1 MRPVGQNDRI
11 TVLNLIG
18 SLRIGGAEQQVVSLA
33 PLFDRERF
41 RIIVCAMQPGG
52 GLRDR
57 LDQAGVEY
65 ACLNY
70 RVRSCIPA
78 MLRFISLLRR
88 EKVDILHTHM
98 YTASKFGRI
107 AGVLAGVP
115 VMIATDHGHDP
126 WKRWWHVAFD
136 RVLLKHTD
144 LRIGVSQDVAD
155 AIRACENPP
164 PEKLA
169 MIPNGVDPERFKPDE
184 AERNAVRAGLGIA
197 DDEVLVGAV
206 GRLVEPKALHILIE
220 AVSQLAQTM
229 SQVRLVLVGDGPLRS
244 ELEKQAADLGISDRV
259 LFAGMR
265 MDIPA
270 VLSAIDVYVM
280 SSKSEG
286 LPVSLLEAMSAEKP
300 VVATKVGGIP
310 EAVTDR
316 REALLVQPNDPSA
329 LADAI
334 NEVISDPELA
344 AQLGRRARERVTSA
358 YSVAATA
365 RALEQ
370 VYRDLLEK
378 TQTRAA

>member
-70 RVRSCIPA
+70 RIRSCIPA

-98 YTASKFGRI
+98 YSASKFGRI

-136 RVLLKHTD
+136 RVLLRHTD

-155 AIRACENPP
+155 AIRACENPS

-169 MIPNGVDPERFKPDE
+169 MIPNGVDPERFKSDE
-184 AERNAVRAGLGIA
+184 AERNVVRAGLGIA

-244 ELEKQAADLGISDRV
+244 ELEKQAADLGVSDRV

-300 VVATKVGGIP
+300 VVATRVGGIP
-310 EAVTDR
+310 EVVTDR

-334 NEVISDPELA
+334 NEVISNPELA
-344 AQLGRRARERVTSA
+344 AQLGRRARERVSSA

-370 VYRDLLEK
+370 VYCDLLKK